1 MERGW
6 RKDTATAVASADTTA
21 MTGCLGRKGTKRPR
35 HGAPP
40 FRRSSSFPRFFPAR
54 RAVAAAL
61 CGLLATPS
69 AGEVRSVS
77 RVYHSA
83 CLERGQS
90 YWDYE
95 NFRLSSLEWE
105 DGERY
110 EVTGRLGF
118 GRFGEVNDAV

>member
-1 MERGW
+1 MEQGW
-6 RKDTATAVASADTTA
+6 CKDTATAVASADTAA

-40 FRRSSSFPRFFPAR
+40 FRISSSFSRCFPAR
-54 RAVAAAL
+54 CAVAAAL

-118 GRFGEVNDAV
+118 GRFGEVNGAA

>member
-1 MERGW
+1 MEGGR
-6 RKDTATAVASADTTA
+6 REDTAAAAFAATTAA
-21 MTGCLGRKGTKRPR
+21 MTGCLGKKGTKRPR
-35 HGAPP
+35 HGVPP
-40 FRRSSSFPRFFPAR
+40 FGSSSSFPRCFPAR

-110 EVTGRLGF
+110 EATGRLGF
-118 GRFGEVNDAV
+118 GRFGEVSYAV